1 MGMGVTMIGTNLW
14 GKTSWWRYVQYWLLI
29 NGKFGVSNCNLCTL
43 SFLSIHFSH
52 LSHPHPSYRTD
63 CNFIME
69 FSYIKKILLEVSVK
83 QKLSGVKSDKI
94 EPNEAVLV
102 SFEGRIA
109 DDRSIRNGQLFQK
122 TKGWLIIVGDSDVVP
137 ALDMVRRTKRRFII
151 FIWWRR
157 MIFL

>member
-1 MGMGVTMIGTNLW
+1 
-14 GKTSWWRYVQYWLLI
+14 
-29 NGKFGVSNCNLCTL
+29 
-43 SFLSIHFSH
+43 
-52 LSHPHPSYRTD
+52 
-63 CNFIME
+63 ME